1 MLRAGKPQSLWLFIL
16 PCWVS
21 NLENSCLESCSP
33 GPIRIRDSQWTPVPD
48 LCLSKG
54 CGHNDSRWKADLQ
67 VQMDILRA
75 SLVAQVIKDL
85 LEMEETQV
93 RSLGIY
99 LLPVTHK
106 QWLSKVTSKFN
117 TTCLPPYIPSHNCLH
132 ARTARL
138 NLQCD
143 FNLRSEIVL
152 FPSVKK
158 RKIDPRCSHRSAQS
172 FKRAHRLSQN
182 QQDDCKMSPPEC
194 AKYAPMWTRK
204 DMGHHW
210 SHK

>member
-1 MLRAGKPQSLWLFIL
+1 MGGEEVEEVGGKG
-16 PCWVS
+16 
-21 NLENSCLESCSP
+21 N
-33 GPIRIRDSQWTPVPD
+33 R
-48 LCLSKG
+48 
-54 CGHNDSRWKADLQ
+54 
-67 VQMDILRA
+67 
-75 SLVAQVIKDL
+75 
-85 LEMEETQV
+85 EMG
-93 RSLGIY
+93 SS
-99 LLPVTHK
+99 
-106 QWLSKVTSKFN
+106 W
-117 TTCLPPYIPSHNCLH
+117 LH

-143 FNLRSEIVL
+143 FNLSSKIVL

-204 DMGHHW
+204 DMGDH
-210 SHK
+210 